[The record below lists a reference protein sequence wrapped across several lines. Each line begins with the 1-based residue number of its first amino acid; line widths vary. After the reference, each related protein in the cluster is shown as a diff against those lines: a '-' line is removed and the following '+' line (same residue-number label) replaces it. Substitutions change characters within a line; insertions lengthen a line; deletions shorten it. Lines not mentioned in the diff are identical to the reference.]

1 MSTAT
6 ALKQPPNHRPD
17 ISPQEWEARLDLA
30 AAYRLG
36 ARFGW
41 TDLLGTHFSL
51 RVPGTTDQYLVNPYG
66 LFFEE
71 ITASSLVK
79 IDLKGNLLSASEH
92 GVNPAA
98 DRIHG
103 AIYAAR
109 PEIASVIHLHS
120 VDGTAISIQKDGLL
134 PLSQN
139 ALILLGRVGYYTY
152 GGLDLD
158 DAECAKLTDALGD
171 GRILIMRNHG
181 TLTTGRTIGEAF
193 SWMFRLEKAAKIQI
207 AALAGEREL
216 TPVAPEVVEH
226 TIARGARS
234 YTDQHWSP
242 GARIEWA
249 AFRRKI
255 DREDPGYAQ

>member
-6 ALKQPPNHRPD
+6 ALKLPPQHRPD
-17 ISPQEWEARLDLA
+17 ISPEEWQARLDLA

-79 IDLKGNLLSASEH
+79 IDLSGNLLSGAEH

-103 AIYAAR
+103 AIYAAN
-109 PEIASVIHLHS
+109 PDIASVIHLHS
-120 VDGTAISIQKDGLL
+120 VDGTAVSIQKDGLL
-134 PLSQN
+134 PISQN
-139 ALILLGRVGYYTY
+139 ALIIIGRTRYYTY

-158 DAECAKLTDALGD
+158 DAECSKLTAALGD

-181 TLTTGRTIGEAF
+181 TLTTGRTIGESF

-207 AALAGEREL
+207 AALAGGQEL
-216 TPVAPEVVEH
+216 TPVDPQVVER
-226 TIARGARS
+226 TVARGARS
-234 YTDQHWSP
+234 YTDDHWSP